1 MFDLLEQ
8 SKRLFTGEFFSY
20 FEAADNVHIEIS
32 TSVHMLPSTTDMLNI
47 IDNISAR
54 DTMSITI
61 KSVVSFRYNT
71 GSEDWESSYTDF
83 IEQCDPED
91 QADIKIHV
99 KKEFAN
105 NTLSIYSFDMFW
117 EYYGTGEGKDKII
130 PFFSDCLKKHPYLRF
145 DVFDKPVKLVTDS
158 IDNTTEMPIRLHYVW
173 FKDNNTF
180 FNQGINFSS
189 KYNFSYD
196 SVSGK
201 LKVTGPKNDKY
212 VDDFFGNNID
222 VTAIVGQNGAGKTT
236 LLKFIQSLG
245 SGVISEDSVVV
256 CEKDSNFWA
265 ARYYSDGRVP
275 TRLHIE
281 GNNIANIVELDIKPE
296 ESTFPFKKDIRF
308 IYMTEMFNMSQYE
321 SPTPGISSGDD
332 MSFAA
337 VLYRQSEYGYEE
349 KHTINPVTRYI
360 HRITDW
366 QLDFISN
373 GAKFVEKFDITYP
386 KVLTIK
392 PNYDTFAFEK
402 LYMAVKGK
410 VQGKIRQSSNNE
422 YEDEYGKEAT
432 ILSKKW
438 FGTSKNL
445 KDEYAKAIIMNI
457 ISSCEYYTDASYP
470 KRKNLYDRLECCYSS
485 GLGTW
490 ASTKEFLRVTNTEN
504 NEHNDRNT
512 KDKSR
517 FYINARSY
525 IEFMKYLEN
534 FFEGK
539 NPNRYILF
547 DINIPTS
554 DMTII
559 YDFVKEYRKCVLM
572 VDFLSFS
579 WGLSSGENLLLNQ
592 FGKLMHLFR
601 KDNNGYFLPAD
612 INSVIPA
619 KNAVIML
626 DEAEVAFHPEWQRR
640 YFNAFLN
647 FINQNIVKHGTAV
660 VEILLVPGQ
669 HHDGDIP
676 HAHAFVA
683 AVHALEG
690 GFLTERGFLAP
701 HALFRV
707 FGTCRLPSEHSDFP
721 RQVVYCFG
729 VVTGFVIY
737 RDYRSG
743 NVRQLR
749 QPAVFHLGR
758 EHENAVDP
766 AVILAKP
773 ELVHAEFNSDRR
785 NTRLQCGINRS
796 FDFCFLFDHRVSF
809 RLHSQKCNG
818 FVYVRAFNVDVSW
831 IVHQIA
837 EPDYPAAV
845 DELRAYSAFAELLC
859 DILRR

>member
-1 MFDLLEQ
+1 M
-8 SKRLFTGEFFSY
+8 
-20 FEAADNVHIEIS
+20 
-32 TSVHMLPSTTDMLNI
+32 
-47 IDNISAR
+47 
-54 DTMSITI
+54 
-61 KSVVSFRYNT
+61 
-71 GSEDWESSYTDF
+71 
-83 IEQCDPED
+83 
-91 QADIKIHV
+91 
-99 KKEFAN
+99 N
-105 NTLSIYSFDMFW
+105 NTN
-117 EYYGTGEGKDKII
+117 
-130 PFFSDCLKKHPYLRF
+130 R
-145 DVFDKPVKLVTDS
+145 

-236 LLKFIQSLG
+236 LLKYIQSLG
-245 SGVISEDSVVV
+245 NGFIYEDSVVV
-256 CEKDSNFWA
+256 CEKDSKFWA
-265 ARYYSDGRVP
+265 ARYYSDGREP
-275 TRLHIE
+275 TKLPIE

-296 ESTFPFKKDIRF
+296 ELTFLFRKDIRF

-321 SPTPGISSGDD
+321 ASRPGTSSGDD

-337 VLYRQSEYGYEE
+337 VLYRQSEYGDEE

-373 GAKFVEKFDITYP
+373 GAKYVEKFDITYP

-422 YEDEYGKEAT
+422 YEEECDKEAT

-438 FGTSKNL
+438 FGTSKKL
-445 KDEYAKAIIMNI
+445 KDEYAKAIVMNI

-512 KDKSR
+512 KDKSS
-517 FYINARSY
+517 FYINAKSY
-525 IEFMKYLEN
+525 IEFMKYLED

-539 NPNRYILF
+539 DQYKHIIF
-547 DINIPTS
+547 DIKIPTS
-554 DMTII
+554 NMTII
-559 YDFVKEYRKCVLM
+559 RSFINEYHKCVLI

-647 FINQNIVKHGTAV
+647 FINQNIAKHGTHVQIIIATHSPI
-660 VEILLVPGQ
+660 ILS
-669 HHDGDIP
+669 DIP
-676 HAHAFVA
+676 KQNTVFLKCDNETKRTTCIESEETFASNIFSLYNNAFFMD
-683 AVHALEG
+683 E
-690 GFLTERGFLAP
+690 
-701 HALFRV
+701 
-707 FGTCRLPSEHSDFP
+707 SE
-721 RQVVYCFG
+721 VG
-729 VVTGFVIY
+729 
-737 RDYRSG
+737 
-743 NVRQLR
+743 
-749 QPAVFHLGR
+749 
-758 EHENAVDP
+758 
-766 AVILAKP
+766 
-773 ELVHAEFNSDRR
+773 
-785 NTRLQCGINRS
+785 
-796 FDFCFLFDHRVSF
+796 
-809 RLHSQKCNG
+809 
-818 FVYVRAFNVDVSW
+818 
-831 IVHQIA
+831 
-837 EPDYPAAV
+837 
-845 DELRAYSAFAELLC
+845 AFAEEKLC
-859 DILRR
+859 KIVKAIHSLFEEPRIVSDTDHKKVRNQIALIGDLYIRSKFEKEYQYCKDIYDSDRPDIKKDLDEEIAVKERELERIKRHRYELGE

>member
-1 MFDLLEQ
+1 M
-8 SKRLFTGEFFSY
+8 
-20 FEAADNVHIEIS
+20 
-32 TSVHMLPSTTDMLNI
+32 
-47 IDNISAR
+47 
-54 DTMSITI
+54 
-61 KSVVSFRYNT
+61 
-71 GSEDWESSYTDF
+71 
-83 IEQCDPED
+83 
-91 QADIKIHV
+91 
-99 KKEFAN
+99 N
-105 NTLSIYSFDMFW
+105 NTNI
-117 EYYGTGEGKDKII
+117 
-130 PFFSDCLKKHPYLRF
+130 
-145 DVFDKPVKLVTDS
+145 

-173 FKDNNTF
+173 FKDNYKF
-180 FNQGINFSS
+180 HNQGINFSS

-196 SVSGK
+196 SGGSGSKK
-201 LKVTGPKNDKY
+201 LKVTGPQNEKY

-222 VTAIVGQNGAGKTT
+222 VTAIVGQNGTGKTT
-236 LLKFIQSLG
+236 LLKFIQSLR
-245 SGVISEDSVVV
+245 SGVIYEDCVIV
-256 CEKDSNFWA
+256 CERASKFFAVKYS
-265 ARYYSDGRVP
+265 SDGNTP
-275 TRLHIE
+275 TILPIE
-281 GNNIANIVELDIKPE
+281 GNNIANIVELGIEPE
-296 ESTFPFKKDIRF
+296 ELTFLFRKDIRF

-321 SPTPGISSGDD
+321 ASSPGTSSGDD

-490 ASTKEFLRVTNTEN
+490 ASTKEFLRVTSTEN

-517 FYINARSY
+517 FYINARPY

-579 WGLSSGENLLLNQ
+579 WGLSSGETLLLNQ
-592 FGKLMHLFR
+592 YGKLMHLFR

-619 KNAVIML
+619 ENAVIML
-626 DEAEVAFHPEWQRR
+626 DEAEISFHPEWQRR
-640 YFNAFLN
+640 YFNAFLT
-647 FINQNIVKHGTAV
+647 FINQNIAKRGTHIQIIIATHSPI
-660 VEILLVPGQ
+660 ILS
-669 HHDGDIP
+669 DIP
-676 HAHAFVA
+676 KQNTVFLKCDNETKRTTCIESEETFASNIFSLYNNAFFMD
-683 AVHALEG
+683 E
-690 GFLTERGFLAP
+690 
-701 HALFRV
+701 
-707 FGTCRLPSEHSDFP
+707 SEI
-721 RQVVYCFG
+721 G
-729 VVTGFVIY
+729 
-737 RDYRSG
+737 
-743 NVRQLR
+743 
-749 QPAVFHLGR
+749 
-758 EHENAVDP
+758 
-766 AVILAKP
+766 
-773 ELVHAEFNSDRR
+773 
-785 NTRLQCGINRS
+785 
-796 FDFCFLFDHRVSF
+796 
-809 RLHSQKCNG
+809 
-818 FVYVRAFNVDVSW
+818 
-831 IVHQIA
+831 
-837 EPDYPAAV
+837 
-845 DELRAYSAFAELLC
+845 AFAEEKLC
-859 DILRR
+859 KLVKAIHSLFEEPRIVSETDHKKVRNQIALIGDPYIRSKFEKEYQYYKDIYDSDRPDIKKDLDEEIAVKERELERLKRRREELGEKHAQD

>member
-1 MFDLLEQ
+1 M
-8 SKRLFTGEFFSY
+8 
-20 FEAADNVHIEIS
+20 
-32 TSVHMLPSTTDMLNI
+32 
-47 IDNISAR
+47 
-54 DTMSITI
+54 
-61 KSVVSFRYNT
+61 
-71 GSEDWESSYTDF
+71 
-83 IEQCDPED
+83 
-91 QADIKIHV
+91 
-99 KKEFAN
+99 N
-105 NTLSIYSFDMFW
+105 NTN
-117 EYYGTGEGKDKII
+117 K
-130 PFFSDCLKKHPYLRF
+130 
-145 DVFDKPVKLVTDS
+145 

-196 SVSGK
+196 YGDSGSTK

-222 VTAIVGQNGAGKTT
+222 VTAIVGQNGTGKTT
-236 LLKFIQSLG
+236 LLKFIQSLR
-245 SGVISEDSVVV
+245 SGVIYEDCVIV
-256 CEKDSNFWA
+256 CERASKFFAFKYS
-265 ARYYSDGRVP
+265 SDGSTP
-275 TRLHIE
+275 TRLTIE
-281 GNNIANIVELDIKPE
+281 WNNIANIVEIDTNQE
-296 ESTFPFKKDIRF
+296 EPIFNFKKDIRF

-321 SPTPGISSGDD
+321 ASRPGISIGDD

-337 VLYRQSEYGYEE
+337 VLYRQSEYGDEE

-373 GAKFVEKFDITYP
+373 GAKFVEKFNITYP

-422 YEDEYGKEAT
+422 YDNEYDKEAI

-438 FGTSKNL
+438 FGTSENI

-470 KRKNLYDRLECCYSS
+470 KRKNLYDRLERCYSS

-517 FYINARSY
+517 FYINAKPY

-534 FFEGK
+534 FFEGR

-554 DMTII
+554 GMSII
-559 YDFVKEYRKCVLM
+559 YDFVKEYRKCVLI

-619 KNAVIML
+619 KNAIIML

-640 YFNAFLN
+640 YFNAFLT
-647 FINQNIVKHGTAV
+647 FINQNIAKHGTHVQIIIATHSPI
-660 VEILLVPGQ
+660 ILS
-669 HHDGDIP
+669 DIP
-676 HAHAFVA
+676 KQNTVFLKCDNETKRTTCIESEETFASNIFSLYNNAFFMD
-683 AVHALEG
+683 E
-690 GFLTERGFLAP
+690 
-701 HALFRV
+701 
-707 FGTCRLPSEHSDFP
+707 SE
-721 RQVVYCFG
+721 VG
-729 VVTGFVIY
+729 
-737 RDYRSG
+737 
-743 NVRQLR
+743 
-749 QPAVFHLGR
+749 
-758 EHENAVDP
+758 
-766 AVILAKP
+766 
-773 ELVHAEFNSDRR
+773 
-785 NTRLQCGINRS
+785 
-796 FDFCFLFDHRVSF
+796 
-809 RLHSQKCNG
+809 
-818 FVYVRAFNVDVSW
+818 
-831 IVHQIA
+831 
-837 EPDYPAAV
+837 
-845 DELRAYSAFAELLC
+845 AFAEEKLC
-859 DILRR
+859 KIVKAIHSLFEEPRIVSDTDHKKVRNQIALIGDPYIRSKFEKEYQYCKDIYDSDRPDIKKDLDEEIAVKERELETLRRRREELGEKHAQD

>member
-1 MFDLLEQ
+1 M
-8 SKRLFTGEFFSY
+8 
-20 FEAADNVHIEIS
+20 
-32 TSVHMLPSTTDMLNI
+32 
-47 IDNISAR
+47 
-54 DTMSITI
+54 
-61 KSVVSFRYNT
+61 
-71 GSEDWESSYTDF
+71 
-83 IEQCDPED
+83 
-91 QADIKIHV
+91 
-99 KKEFAN
+99 N
-105 NTLSIYSFDMFW
+105 NTN
-117 EYYGTGEGKDKII
+117 
-130 PFFSDCLKKHPYLRF
+130 R
-145 DVFDKPVKLVTDS
+145 

-275 TRLHIE
+275 TRLPIE

-321 SPTPGISSGDD
+321 ASSPGTSSGDD

-337 VLYRQSEYGYEE
+337 VLYRQSEYGDEE
-349 KHTINPVTRYI
+349 KHTLNPVTRYI

-373 GAKFVEKFDITYP
+373 GAKFVEKFNITYP

-422 YEDEYGKEAT
+422 YDNEYDKEAI

-438 FGTSKNL
+438 FGTSENI

-470 KRKNLYDRLECCYSS
+470 KRKNLYDRLERCYSS

-512 KDKSR
+512 KDKSS
-517 FYINARSY
+517 FYINAKPY
-525 IEFMKYLEN
+525 IEFMKYLED

-539 NPNRYILF
+539 DQYKHIIF
-547 DINIPTS
+547 DIKIPTS
-554 DMTII
+554 NMTII
-559 YDFVKEYRKCVLM
+559 RSFINVYHKCVLI

-592 FGKLMHLFR
+592 YGKLMHLFR

-619 KNAVIML
+619 ENAVIML
-626 DEAEVAFHPEWQRR
+626 DEAEISFHPEWQRR
-640 YFNAFLN
+640 YFNAFLT
-647 FINQNIVKHGTAV
+647 FINQNIAKRGTHIQIIIATHSPI
-660 VEILLVPGQ
+660 ILS
-669 HHDGDIP
+669 DIP
-676 HAHAFVA
+676 KQNTVFLKCDNETKRTTCIESEETFASNIFSLYNNAFFMD
-683 AVHALEG
+683 E
-690 GFLTERGFLAP
+690 
-701 HALFRV
+701 
-707 FGTCRLPSEHSDFP
+707 SEI
-721 RQVVYCFG
+721 G
-729 VVTGFVIY
+729 
-737 RDYRSG
+737 
-743 NVRQLR
+743 
-749 QPAVFHLGR
+749 
-758 EHENAVDP
+758 
-766 AVILAKP
+766 
-773 ELVHAEFNSDRR
+773 
-785 NTRLQCGINRS
+785 
-796 FDFCFLFDHRVSF
+796 
-809 RLHSQKCNG
+809 
-818 FVYVRAFNVDVSW
+818 
-831 IVHQIA
+831 
-837 EPDYPAAV
+837 
-845 DELRAYSAFAELLC
+845 AFAEEKLC
-859 DILRR
+859 KLVKAIHSLFEEPRIVSETDHKKVRNQIALIGDPYIRSKFEKEYQYCKDIYDSDRPDIKKDLDEEIAVKERELERLKRHRYELGE

>member
-1 MFDLLEQ
+1 M
-8 SKRLFTGEFFSY
+8 
-20 FEAADNVHIEIS
+20 
-32 TSVHMLPSTTDMLNI
+32 
-47 IDNISAR
+47 
-54 DTMSITI
+54 
-61 KSVVSFRYNT
+61 
-71 GSEDWESSYTDF
+71 
-83 IEQCDPED
+83 
-91 QADIKIHV
+91 
-99 KKEFAN
+99 N
-105 NTLSIYSFDMFW
+105 NTN
-117 EYYGTGEGKDKII
+117 K
-130 PFFSDCLKKHPYLRF
+130 
-145 DVFDKPVKLVTDS
+145 

-517 FYINARSY
+517 FYINARPY

-647 FINQNIVKHGTAV
+647 FINQNIVKHGTHVQIIIATHSPI
-660 VEILLVPGQ
+660 ILS
-669 HHDGDIP
+669 DIP
-676 HAHAFVA
+676 KQNTVFLKCDNETKRTTCIESEETFASNIFSLYNNAFFMD
-683 AVHALEG
+683 E
-690 GFLTERGFLAP
+690 
-701 HALFRV
+701 
-707 FGTCRLPSEHSDFP
+707 SE
-721 RQVVYCFG
+721 VG
-729 VVTGFVIY
+729 
-737 RDYRSG
+737 
-743 NVRQLR
+743 
-749 QPAVFHLGR
+749 
-758 EHENAVDP
+758 
-766 AVILAKP
+766 
-773 ELVHAEFNSDRR
+773 
-785 NTRLQCGINRS
+785 
-796 FDFCFLFDHRVSF
+796 
-809 RLHSQKCNG
+809 
-818 FVYVRAFNVDVSW
+818 
-831 IVHQIA
+831 
-837 EPDYPAAV
+837 
-845 DELRAYSAFAELLC
+845 AFAEEKLC
-859 DILRR
+859 KIVKAIHSLFEEPRIVSETDHKKVRNQIALIGDPYIRSKFEKEYQYCKDIYDSDRPDIKKDLDEEIAVKERELERLKRHRYELGE

>member
-1 MFDLLEQ
+1 M
-8 SKRLFTGEFFSY
+8 
-20 FEAADNVHIEIS
+20 
-32 TSVHMLPSTTDMLNI
+32 
-47 IDNISAR
+47 
-54 DTMSITI
+54 
-61 KSVVSFRYNT
+61 
-71 GSEDWESSYTDF
+71 
-83 IEQCDPED
+83 
-91 QADIKIHV
+91 
-99 KKEFAN
+99 N
-105 NTLSIYSFDMFW
+105 NTNRI
-117 EYYGTGEGKDKII
+117 DK
-130 PFFSDCLKKHPYLRF
+130 
-145 DVFDKPVKLVTDS
+145 
-158 IDNTTEMPIRLHYVW
+158 TTEMPIRLHYVW

-212 VDDFFGNNID
+212 VDDFWGNNID

-256 CEKDSNFWA
+256 CEKDSKFWA
-265 ARYYSDGRVP
+265 VRYYSDGRTP
-275 TRLHIE
+275 TILPIE
-281 GNNIANIVELDIKPE
+281 GNNIANIVELGIKPE
-296 ESTFPFKKDIRF
+296 ELTFLFRKDIRF

-321 SPTPGISSGDD
+321 ASSPGTSSGDD

-517 FYINARSY
+517 FYINARPY

-579 WGLSSGENLLLNQ
+579 WGLSSGETLLLNQ
-592 FGKLMHLFR
+592 YGKLMHLFR

-619 KNAVIML
+619 ENAVIML
-626 DEAEVAFHPEWQRR
+626 DEAEISFHPEWQRR
-640 YFNAFLN
+640 YFNAFLT
-647 FINQNIVKHGTAV
+647 FINQNIAKRGTHIQIIIATHSPI
-660 VEILLVPGQ
+660 ILS
-669 HHDGDIP
+669 DIP
-676 HAHAFVA
+676 KQNTVFLKCDNETKRTTCIESEETFASNIFSLYNNAFFMD
-683 AVHALEG
+683 E
-690 GFLTERGFLAP
+690 
-701 HALFRV
+701 
-707 FGTCRLPSEHSDFP
+707 SEI
-721 RQVVYCFG
+721 G
-729 VVTGFVIY
+729 
-737 RDYRSG
+737 
-743 NVRQLR
+743 
-749 QPAVFHLGR
+749 
-758 EHENAVDP
+758 
-766 AVILAKP
+766 
-773 ELVHAEFNSDRR
+773 
-785 NTRLQCGINRS
+785 
-796 FDFCFLFDHRVSF
+796 
-809 RLHSQKCNG
+809 
-818 FVYVRAFNVDVSW
+818 
-831 IVHQIA
+831 
-837 EPDYPAAV
+837 
-845 DELRAYSAFAELLC
+845 AFAEEKLC
-859 DILRR
+859 KLVKAIHSLFEEPRIVSETDHKKVRNQIALIGDPYIRSKFEKEYQYYKDIYDSDRPDIKKDLDEEIAVKERELERLKRRREELGEKHAQD